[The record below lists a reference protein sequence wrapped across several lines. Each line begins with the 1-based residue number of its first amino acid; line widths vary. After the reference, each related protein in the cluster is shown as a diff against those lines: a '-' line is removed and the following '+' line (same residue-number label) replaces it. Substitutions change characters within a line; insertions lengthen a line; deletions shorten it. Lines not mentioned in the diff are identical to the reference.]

1 MYLSFFLFSFFFIRK
16 ITHTMHAISSNWEIF
31 YNLQLYF
38 FNLKKQG
45 NLIID
50 AIQRGFP
57 SLVKSDISNLPHR
70 SVFIVEQ

>member
-1 MYLSFFLFSFFFIRK
+1 
-16 ITHTMHAISSNWEIF
+16 MHAISSNWEIF

-38 FNLKKQG
+38 FNLKKQD

-70 SVFIVEQ
+70 SVFIMKQ